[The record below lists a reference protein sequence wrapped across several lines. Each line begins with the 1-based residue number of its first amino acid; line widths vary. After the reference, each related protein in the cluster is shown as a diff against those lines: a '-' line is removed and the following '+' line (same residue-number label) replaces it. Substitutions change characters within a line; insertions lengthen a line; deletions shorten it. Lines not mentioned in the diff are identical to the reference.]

1 MQSPSD
7 IQNQLLKLNRSERLE
22 LLLKLLESIEANEP
36 MGSGDVVNDWI
47 NESDSGGG
55 GNQKDNCRI
64 LNVKIQF
71 LRNAY
76 KDEDRSKNYYK
87 ENYLEL
93 AIYFQDDIKHA
104 LNHIRI
110 APFSTPRLDKF
121 EQLRLKI
128 CNRFPFSII
137 YHKQDSEPI
146 IFIIAIAHHRR
157 NPDYWSDRLN
167 DNKITL

>member
-1 MQSPSD
+1 MK
-7 IQNQLLKLNRSERLE
+7 IRFLE
-22 LLLKLLESIEANEP
+22 AAYTDLE
-36 MGSGDVVNDWI
+36 
-47 NESDSGGG
+47 
-55 GNQKDNCRI
+55 
-64 LNVKIQF
+64 
-71 LRNAY
+71 
-76 KDEDRSKNYYK
+76 RSKNYYT
-87 ENYLEL
+87 EIDPEL
-93 AIYFQDDIKHA
+93 ARYFQDDIKHA

-110 APFSTPRLDKF
+110 APFSTPRHDKF
-121 EQLRLKI
+121 EHLRIKI